1 MALGRVINCCGDK
14 IQKEMTTK
22 TLATP
27 EKAHLLSSDEYQMG
41 NTQDPEEMHLD
52 EELLGHSHILALP
65 FEMTAEIFGHFQ
77 PIYPRRSRPGLQSLT
92 LLAQVCRQWRDIAMS
107 SPRLWSSLQLD
118 LDPKILPQQLILLR
132 SWLTRSG
139 ACPLSIGITYKA
151 AEPGVIAPPI
161 NDIVHE
167 LISHCQRW
175 QYVELELP
183 FDVLHLIK
191 GEMPWLRLLK
201 IGPNEVPEIQP
212 PRPLRLFDSS
222 PCLGHIVLSRFFQ
235 PSTIELRWENCT
247 TLEGLFLYPEECIV
261 ILGRTV
267 NIVHFKATIEEG
279 EGTSGTVPILTHLE
293 SLVLLSGEAGPN
305 NSQMLLLDAL
315 TLPALRV
322 LRVSEPWFTPNPV
335 MSISN
340 LISRSCCHIRELH
353 VAESLYNPWWYLV
366 CLRLY
371 HLQSEGMESLGQVG
385 KVMRG
390 M

>member
-1 MALGRVINCCGDK
+1 MALGRVINCCATRYADAI

-27 EKAHLLSSDEYQMG
+27 EKAHLLSSDEYRMG

-52 EELLGHSHILALP
+52 KELLGHSHILAHP

-77 PIYPRRSRPGLQSLT
+77 PIYPAASLT

-222 PCLGHIVLSRFFQ
+222 PCFGHIVLSRFFQ

-322 LRVSEPWFTPNPV
+322 LRVSEPWFTPHPV